1 MSRKKSSSLQWS
13 EALTQ
18 AIQSAVK
25 PLADDVKEVKA
36 DIQELKLGVAKRD
49 EVYDK
54 ALMDEKLKGITEEIT
69 AMKAFVWKAIG
80 ALGTGII
87 LLVNIYQHITIH

>member
-1 MSRKKSSSLQWS
+1 MKKTSLRWS
-13 EALTQ
+13 EELTTTIQ
-18 AIQSAVK
+18 AAVK

-54 ALMDEKLKGITEEIT
+54 ALMDEKLKSITEEI
-69 AMKAFVWKAIG
+69 ASMKAFVWKAIG
-80 ALGTGII
+80 AMGTGII